1 MIDIWWFKVAVE
13 CNTPL
18 ATHDEYDFW
27 HVSFLLEHISIL
39 RGIFVLPGSEPKTY
53 FVYKVS
59 VKLTTNL
66 ENSFEAVVV
75 YYIIK

>member
-1 MIDIWWFKVAVE
+1 MIDIWRFKVAVE

-27 HVSFLLEHISIL
+27 HVSLLLEHISIL
-39 RGIFVLPGSEPKTY
+39 RSIFVLPWSEPKTN
-53 FVYKVS
+53 FVYEVS

-75 YYIIK
+75 NYIIE